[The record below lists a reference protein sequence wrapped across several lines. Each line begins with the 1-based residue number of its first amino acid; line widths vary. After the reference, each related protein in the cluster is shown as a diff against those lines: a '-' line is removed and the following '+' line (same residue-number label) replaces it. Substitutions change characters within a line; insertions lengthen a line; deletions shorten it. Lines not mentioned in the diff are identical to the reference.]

1 MIVPKSLLIISLAAV
16 VSAQDT
22 TIPDIPSTDDN
33 NDMTSGTGDFTMPSF
48 PAMPG
53 VDETETSPTVSSNSN
68 TNAVCCNIK
77 MDGTSSCPSGLNPV
91 GGTLIGAGGILRS
104 CCPSGV
110 NNMNADGP
118 SCDGFVVKDVPAAS
132 GGGSAP
138 TSSTGS
144 GGTTVCSDEI
154 ANQFPTC
161 STCVYSCGDGEE
173 KKCASGIIGCFP
185 VCFGGGALTYC
196 TVGASMGTGGGMDM
210 PFDSMNSSMK
220 KDRIGIVFSMILA
233 IGYGIMQY

>member
-1 MIVPKSLLIISLAAV
+1 
-16 VSAQDT
+16 
-22 TIPDIPSTDDN
+22 
-33 NDMTSGTGDFTMPSF
+33 MPSF

-53 VDETETSPTVSSNSN
+53 VDETETSSTASSTSNNNSN
-68 TNAVCCNIK
+68 NDAVCCNIK
-77 MDGTSSCPSGLNPV
+77 MDGTSKCPSGLNPL
-91 GGTLIGAGGILRS
+91 GGTLIGAGGILTS

-118 SCDGFVVKDVPAAS
+118 SCDGFVVKDVPATS
-132 GGGSAP
+132 GGGGSESA
-138 TSSTGS
+138 SSSSS

-161 STCVYSCGDGEE
+161 STCVYSCGDEE
-173 KKCASGIIGCFP
+173 KKCASGIIGCNP
-185 VCFGGGALTYC
+185 VCFGGGDLTYC

-220 KDRIGIVFSMILA
+220 KDRIGIVFSMIILA